1 MMSVLFLQPFPIPAP
16 GLADAWDGRATAPVQ
31 PVLSGPGFRPRR
43 FCLQPGAGVNNYKPM
58 SNNRAIVAVSD
69 AEIADFLPAPLW
81 AELESTLRGYQRLAP
96 PSDAAAWQRLWS
108 ERPAPVLVSA
118 WQTPPLPANLP
129 VGENGSLRYVC
140 HLAGTVRKLIPRELI
155 ARGLVVTNWGDSIS
169 ATVAECTLMLI
180 LMALRRASYWAVAMH
195 REGAWKDA
203 KTYTQSLLGRRV
215 GLHGLGAI
223 SQSLV
228 PMLRPFTDQI
238 QAYSPHVPS
247 QIFTRLKVA
256 PARSLE
262 TLFSTSDVVVELAA
276 ATPENHHIVTEA
288 LLRLIPEGG
297 VFVNVGRGSVVDE
310 AALARVA
317 REGRLQVA
325 LDVYGQEPLPADSPF
340 RGLPNVTLL
349 PHLGGPTRDRRRDS
363 GALALKNLRAF
374 QRGEPLQAVVSLD
387 VYDRS
392 T

>member
-1 MMSVLFLQPFPIPAP
+1 MS
-16 GLADAWDGRATAPVQ
+16 
-31 PVLSGPGFRPRR
+31 
-43 FCLQPGAGVNNYKPM
+43 
-58 SNNRAIVAVSD
+58 SNTAIVAVSD
-69 AEIADFLPAPLW
+69 AEIADFLPGGLW
-81 AELESTLRGYQRLAP
+81 AELEQVLPGYR
-96 PSDAAAWQRLWS
+96 RVN
-108 ERPAPVLVSA
+108 APVAATDWERIWREDPATILVSA
-118 WQTPPLPANLP
+118 WQTPPLPAELA
-129 VGENGSLRYVC
+129 VGSNGSLRYVC

-155 ARGLVVTNWGDSIS
+155 GRGLVVTNWGDSIS
-169 ATVAECTLMLI
+169 GTVAECALLLT
-180 LMALRRASYWAVAMH
+180 LMALRRASYWAMAMH

-203 KTYTQSLLGRRV
+203 KTYTQSIIGRRV

-223 SQSLV
+223 GQRLV
-228 PMLRPFTDQI
+228 PMLRPFTDRI
-238 QAYSPHVPS
+238 QAYSPRIPD
-247 QIFTRLKVA
+247 QTFARLNVER
-256 PARSLE
+256 ARSLE
-262 TLFSTSDVVVELAA
+262 ELFATSDVVVELAA
-276 ATPENHHIVTEA
+276 ATPENRHIVTET
-288 LLRLIPEGG
+288 LLRRIPEGG
-297 VFVNVGRGSVVDE
+297 VFVNVGRGMVVDE

-325 LDVYGQEPLPADSPF
+325 LDVYEQEPLPADSPF